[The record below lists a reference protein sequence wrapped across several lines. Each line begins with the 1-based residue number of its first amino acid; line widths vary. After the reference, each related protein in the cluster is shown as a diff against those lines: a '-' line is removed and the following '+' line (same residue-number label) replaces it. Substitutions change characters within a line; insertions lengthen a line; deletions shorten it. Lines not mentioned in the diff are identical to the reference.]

1 MIIDGISLKVGKCST
16 DSFTVKSIPNDYT
29 VEFVNETTADTLARY
44 LDNKLVVIDRKV
56 AELYGVDVNR
66 DNVWPVDANEQNK
79 TVHRMLDLC
88 EELEKCSFRKKDTLV
103 VVGGGITQDIAG
115 MAAKLFKRGIN
126 WTFIPTTLLSMCDSC
141 IGGKAAVNFNKT
153 KNQLALFTAPQRVVI
168 NTKFTDTLPLEDIHC
183 GIGEI
188 VKLYALAGQS
198 YVDRINFDYWSKSE
212 NFPTLIKQALLIKK
226 AVIEHDEFEK
236 NIRKSLNYGHTFGHA
251 IESAMDYDIPH
262 GIAIIYGMF
271 IVNKLFNENESLNT
285 ALKTLISGEGLDEIL
300 RTSKLTHILE
310 LVRKDKKN
318 VDDKLMLVRV
328 PTCGECVFDHV
339 SVDDELINKLR
350 AIKL

>member
-1 MIIDGISLKVGKCST
+1 MIIDSISLKVGKCSAN
-16 DSFTVKSIPNDYT
+16 SFTVKSIPNDYT
-29 VEFVNETTADTLARY
+29 VEFVNENTADTLARY

-56 AELYGVDVNR
+56 AELYKVDINR

-168 NTKFTDTLPLEDIHC
+168 NVDFTTTLPDDAYDC

-188 VKLYALAGQS
+188 VKLSALAGCQ
-198 YVDRINFDYWSKSE
+198 YLDKIKVLGTPEQIV
-212 NFPTLIKQALLIKK
+212 KQALLIKK
-226 AVIEHDEFEK
+226 AVIEHDEFER

-251 IESAMDYDIPH
+251 IESATDYTIPH
-262 GIAIIYGMF
+262 GVAIMYGMF
-271 IVNKLFNENESLNT
+271 LVNKLFNENEHLNS
-285 ALKTLISGEGLDEIL
+285 TLVPYIHPDILSNLL
-300 RTSKLTHILE
+300 RTDKLTHILE

-339 SVDDELINKLR
+339 SVDGELINKLR